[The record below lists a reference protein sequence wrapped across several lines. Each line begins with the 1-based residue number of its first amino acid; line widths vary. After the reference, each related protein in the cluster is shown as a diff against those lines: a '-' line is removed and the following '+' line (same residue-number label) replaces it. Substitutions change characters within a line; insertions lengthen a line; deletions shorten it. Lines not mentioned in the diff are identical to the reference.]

1 MKAFYAQKCQQSL
14 SMNIFCDDW
23 PGTEFAEK
31 IFLFT
36 ISLFYDF
43 GWEQHDKKCVY
54 KLHPNLPKFNKL
66 KC

>member
-43 GWEQHDKKCVY
+43 GWEQHDKNVFI
-54 KLHPNLPKFNKL
+54 N
-66 KC
+66 